1 MNKFL
6 LIFLFILLNISLE
19 ANETVIKLHKSPDQ
33 LINESMKEIDLDSNS
48 KNSNLLIVEEESE
61 NQVDSI
67 FNEEESDNQVDSI
80 TNTDEDIII
89 TSEENQEVKTDSNI
103 NLSNLWLEFDKK
115 ELIFLLKNTYNV
127 NSPILKNE
135 LLSILGND
143 DMVSDKVEVEDFNKL
158 IINTLL
164 NLGDREKSYNFIQ
177 SFGEINN
184 NDINNFYIEF
194 NLNYLLSTNNIVE
207 ACGYRKEINDIDLIN
222 SKIFFLEL
230 DIFCLA
236 LQEKFD
242 EANLLNDVLNENVKQ
257 QDKYFQFLFDAM
269 QGIETAN
276 TEDALEI
283 NEDKVFLY
291 SAMHRIGNIP
301 LSNQFLLL
309 DTINLSMPIVLSNST
324 NIELRLKAAHIA
336 YFNKMLSI
344 DSLSALYQAVDFTY
358 DELNNP
364 SKILPGISKNT
375 EKSMAYLY
383 QLINIQILPIS
394 RLEAIFKFWEFAKN
408 NDLELIAF
416 ELSLKNLNTIQPS
429 NELAS
434 YGSEIAKAYIH
445 NKNFKMANKWLLF
458 SENSLDDNKSL
469 YEINSSKLLYNLSKI
484 EDPNNLSNVLYDSL
498 KFMSNN
504 LIDQNNSNAII
515 QNEILYV
522 IFSILSK
529 DNVNLFNVEKKI
541 FEERQMPSL
550 FMINKIR
557 QAIVDNNNLNLL
569 LSIIVSLDE
578 KNWKEV
584 HPEHFRLILI
594 GLKQY
599 KNGKLLNKILLEIL
613 KQSAII

>member
-1 MNKFL
+1 
-6 LIFLFILLNISLE
+6 
-19 ANETVIKLHKSPDQ
+19 
-33 LINESMKEIDLDSNS
+33 
-48 KNSNLLIVEEESE
+48 
-61 NQVDSI
+61 
-67 FNEEESDNQVDSI
+67 
-80 TNTDEDIII
+80 
-89 TSEENQEVKTDSNI
+89 
-103 NLSNLWLEFDKK
+103 
-115 ELIFLLKNTYNV
+115 
-127 NSPILKNE
+127 
-135 LLSILGND
+135 
-143 DMVSDKVEVEDFNKL
+143 
-158 IINTLL
+158 LL
-164 NLGDREKSYNFIQ
+164 NLGDREKSYNLIQ

-207 ACGYRKEINDIDLIN
+207 ACEYRKEINDIDLIN

-242 EANLLNDVLNENVKQ
+242 EANLLNDVLNENVNQ

-276 TEDALEI
+276 TEYVLEI

-364 SKILPGISKNT
+364 SKILPNISKNT

-484 EDPNNLSNVLYDSL
+484 EDPDNLSNVLYDSL